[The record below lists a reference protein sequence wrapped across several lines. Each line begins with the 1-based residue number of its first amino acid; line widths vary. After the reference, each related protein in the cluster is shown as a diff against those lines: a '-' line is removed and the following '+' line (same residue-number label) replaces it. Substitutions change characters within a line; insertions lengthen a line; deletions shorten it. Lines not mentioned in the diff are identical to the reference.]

1 MHQEE
6 LESLQSKSEVFETT
20 VRKLP
25 VLEKEISKLKEEN
38 KFLRFALLVC
48 VKAGMVSLHLKV
60 EYVVDSMIIILREST
75 FGHT

>member
-25 VLEKEISKLKEEN
+25 ALEKEIAKLKEEN
-38 KFLRFALLVC
+38 KFLRFVPLVC
-48 VKAGMVSLHLKV
+48 LKF
-60 EYVVDSMIIILREST
+60 ST
-75 FGHT
+75 VL